1 MPRVYPFKGIYYNIG
16 KVENPSLVLTQPY
29 DKIDQKL
36 QEIYY
41 NRHPFN
47 LIRIIKGKDYPDDT
61 PVYNKYTRA
70 SELLEKW
77 LEEKVLLQDKKPCI
91 YPYYQYYNTPEG
103 QKTRKG
109 FVALVEVEELSKGKI
124 FPHEQTHTKP
134 IEDRLQ
140 LLRATGTYFGQI
152 FMLYSDPQN
161 KINNIIDKYIL
172 QHEPLISCK
181 DDFNEIHKLWR
192 IDSPQIIEEIKNLIE
207 PKDIIIADGHHRYKS
222 SYLYLKERGIKEGT
236 MATLIN
242 MDDVGL
248 FIFPTHRV
256 VYGLKDFDMRRFLN
270 QCEKYFDISVYPF
283 FDEDGEALARIE
295 LIEDLKITGLKN
307 IAYGVVTKEHYYLFK
322 LKDRNIPLTQILQ
335 PKSPDWK
342 LLDVNVLHNI
352 ILEKFL
358 GITQEDLQYERYV
371 DYLRYADEVIE
382 RIKKN
387 RYNIGFLLNPVK
399 VEQIKKVVKNRETLP
414 QKTTDFYP
422 KLLSG
427 IVMYKIEGRN
437 YA

>member
-1 MPRVYPFKGIYYNIG
+1 MPGVYPFRGIYYNIG

-36 QEIYY
+36 QDTYY

-47 LIRIIKGKDYPDDT
+47 LVRIIKGKDYPDDT

-70 SELLEKW
+70 SELLTKW
-77 LEEKVLLQDKKPCI
+77 LEEKVLLHDKKSCI

-103 QKTRKG
+103 QKIRKG

-124 FPHEQTHTKP
+124 FPHEQTHEKP
-134 IEDRLQ
+134 IQDRLQ
-140 LLRATGTYFGQI
+140 LLRATETYFGQI

-161 KINNIIDKYIL
+161 KINNIIDRHIA
-172 QHEPLISCK
+172 QQEPIISCK
-181 DDFNEIHKLWR
+181 DDFGETHKLWR
-192 IDSPQIIEEIKNLIE
+192 IDSPQVIQEIQNAME
-207 PKDIIIADGHHRYKS
+207 PKEVIIADGHHRYKS
-222 SYLYLKERGIKEGT
+222 SYLYLRESGIKGTT

-242 MDDVGL
+242 MDDIGL
-248 FIFPTHRV
+248 FIFPTHRII
-256 VYGLKDFDMRRFLN
+256 YGLPDFDMQKFLN
-270 QCEKYFDISVYPF
+270 QCEKFFEISVYPF
-283 FDEDGEALARIE
+283 FDEDGEAFARIE
-295 LIEDLKITGLKN
+295 LIEDLKITG
-307 IAYGVVTKEHYYLFK
+307 ITGVAYGVVTKDYYYLFK
-322 LKDRNIPLTQILQ
+322 LKDKNIPLRQISK
-335 PKSPDWK
+335 PGSHDWK

-358 GITQEDLQYERYV
+358 GITEEDLVYERYV
-371 DYLRYADEVIE
+371 DYLRHAEEVIE
-382 RIKKN
+382 KIKKD

-399 VEQIKKVVKNRETLP
+399 VGQIKRIVKNRETLP
-414 QKTTDFYP
+414 QKSTDFYP

-427 IVMYKIEGRN
+427 IVMCKIEGRR